1 MFEPP
6 LTKMKLYVTNGKN
19 YKPYDYAY
27 VGDEIIETEVDKIET
42 MHIAKFNYTNEE
54 RIDLWLAKDFRFIPV
69 KIRKTEK
76 DGSILDQSAKKI
88 ETESLG
94 S

>member
-1 MFEPP
+1 
-6 LTKMKLYVTNGKN
+6 
-19 YKPYDYAY
+19 
-27 VGDEIIETEVDKIET
+27 

-54 RIDLWLAKDFRFIPV
+54 RIDLWLAKDYRFIPI

-88 ETESLG
+88 EIESLG
-94 S
+94 L